1 MEVTTAMLFPFLFFF
16 FNIKKLNIQQ
26 TNRKTCQMMMPGLNT
41 TMVINVTWIIPWR
54 RHEVQ
59 DGDLDSL
66 CLMCQCTILLIKI
79 IMVVEVLFVFLW
91 QVTQKQ
97 QPYSLSLLY
106 TICST
111 KKKKKTD
118 WWGDISKKG
127 ALPWQITVVMEDI

>member
-1 MEVTTAMLFPFLFFF
+1 MEVTTTKLFPFFF

-26 TNRKTCQMMMPGLNT
+26 TNRKTCQMMMHRLNT
-41 TMVINVTWIIPWR
+41 TMDINVTRIIPWR
-54 RHEVQ
+54 RREVQ

-79 IMVVEVLFVFLW
+79 IMVVEVVLFVFLW
-91 QVTQKQ
+91 QVTQKY

-111 KKKKKTD
+111 KKKKKKD

-127 ALPWQITVVMEDI
+127 ALPWQITAVLEDI